1 MTTSKIARRGD
12 MIQERRNYGHDSVD
26 YPDPALDWCVTH
38 LALQFRLGLL
48 AQRRTRVNSSNCNN
62 PRLDGTLVKGAA
74 PYSLE
79 RPGLDRDFAE
89 WQVTESNFSIEVWYV
104 PSGGDALVLSFAPG
118 AARFQK
124 TSACRL

>member
-1 MTTSKIARRGD
+1 MAA
-12 MIQERRNYGHDSVD
+12 Q
-26 YPDPALDWCVTH
+26 L
-38 LALQFRLGLL
+38 RLGILSK
-48 AQRRTRVNSSNCNN
+48 RRDRPDSFDCNN

-104 PSGGDALVLSFAPG
+104 PSGGDALVLSFA
-118 AARFQK
+118 
-124 TSACRL
+124 S